1 MMNFRTILQEIR
13 QNRKT
18 TYYFIFAISSVVI
31 FSCLPNFHPDKY
43 INDRYDTRGDL
54 WIHAAAYC
62 LMGILGGI
70 LLYPSLRLMVANLV
84 VLMIVSVL
92 MEFVQLIVPERGFS
106 FLDILSNI
114 LGIIIAAVVVLVFYK
129 VRK

>member
-1 MMNFRTILQEIR
+1 MINFKSLLQEIR
-13 QNRKT
+13 QNKRT

-62 LMGILGGI
+62 MMGILGGI
-70 LLYPSLRLMVANLV
+70 LLYPSRRLIILNLV
-84 VLMIVSVL
+84 LLAIFSVL
-92 MEFVQLIVPERGFS
+92 MEFVQLLVPERGFS
-106 FLDILSNI
+106 LLDILSN
-114 LGIIIAAVVVLVFYK
+114 LFGIAIAAVVLLVIYK
-129 VRK
+129 FRK